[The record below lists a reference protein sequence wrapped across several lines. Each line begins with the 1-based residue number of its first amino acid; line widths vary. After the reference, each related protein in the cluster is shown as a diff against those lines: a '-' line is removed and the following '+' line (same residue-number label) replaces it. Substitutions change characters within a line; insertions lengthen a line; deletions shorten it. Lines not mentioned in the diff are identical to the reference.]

1 MDVDRIRSQIP
12 VLAHTAYMNTGWSG
26 PPPRRVAQAMKDRID
41 LELEQGPIMPDV
53 LEAGREIQAQ
63 TREAAAR
70 IFNATVDEVLV
81 TRNTTEGLNIVLSGL
96 DWKQGDEII
105 ICDMEHGSVIAPAQL
120 IGQRYGVAV
129 KVVDLEIHDSSEMI
143 VTKIES
149 AFTPK
154 TRMVFMSH
162 ILYATGRRM
171 PADEIGRL
179 TKDRGILL
187 MLDGAQTGGHI
198 ELDMARSPFDFY
210 SIPGQKWLL
219 GYEGSGALFIRRE
232 HLERIHPAHT
242 GGRGIARPAE
252 AHNFQPEPGTM
263 EKFLGGSVS
272 VPVQA
277 AFLEATRFIE
287 ETGIQNIEAR
297 NLDLA
302 GSAKAKLSEIPGVTV
317 LSPSERRDSSGLIT
331 FAVADLEPVPVVE
344 RLWENHKIVV
354 RQVGYPAGIRA
365 SLHFFNTEKE
375 VELLVDGVRELTYP
389 HWNGTGRNAKN
400 RMTTSATSRPLC
412 TTRRRPN
419 PLCSPP
425 IPNPRPCL

>member
-1 MDVDRIRSQIP
+1 MEDQPILDIEKIRSQIP
-12 VLAHTAYMNTGWSG
+12 VLGHTAYMNTGWSG

-41 LELEQGPIMPDV
+41 LELEQGSTTSGV
-53 LEAGREIQAQ
+53 YEAGKEIQAQ
-63 TREAAAR
+63 AREAAAR

-96 DWKQGDEII
+96 DWNRGDEII

-129 KVVDLEIHDSSEMI
+129 KVVDLDTFDSSETI
-143 VTKIES
+143 LTKIES

-154 TRMVFMSH
+154 TRMVFISH

-171 PADEIGRL
+171 PAEEIGRL
-179 TKDRGILL
+179 AKDRGALL

-198 ELDMARSPFDFY
+198 ELDMPRSGFDFY

-242 GGRGIARPAE
+242 GGRAVVRPVD
-252 AHNFQPEPGTM
+252 AHNFQPIADNM
-263 EKFLGGSVS
+263 EKFLGGSAS

-277 AFLEATRFIE
+277 AFLEATKFIE
-287 ETGIQNIEAR
+287 EAGIRNIEER

-302 GSAKAKLSEIPGVTV
+302 DAAKAKLAEVPGVTV
-317 LSPSERRDSSGLIT
+317 LSPSQRRDSSGLVT
-331 FAVADLEPVPVVE
+331 FAVEGQTPVSVVE

-354 RQVGYPAGIRA
+354 RQVNHPEGIRA
-365 SLHFFNTEKE
+365 SLHFFNTEQE
-375 VELLVDGVRELTYP
+375 VELLVGGVREM
-389 HWNGTGRNAKN
+389 A
-400 RMTTSATSRPLC
+400 
-412 TTRRRPN
+412 
-419 PLCSPP
+419 
-425 IPNPRPCL
+425 

>member
-1 MDVDRIRSQIP
+1 MDVEKIRSQIP

-63 TREAAAR
+63 AREAAAR

-120 IGQRYGVAV
+120 MGQRHGLTI
-129 KVVDLEIHDSSEMI
+129 KVVDLEVHDSSETI
-143 VTKIES
+143 VTKIEA
-149 AFTPK
+149 AFTAK
-154 TRMVFMSH
+154 TRLVFISH

-171 PADEIGRL
+171 PAEEIGKL

-187 MLDGAQTGGHI
+187 MLDGAQSGGHI
-198 ELDMARSPFDFY
+198 ELDMPRSGFDFY
-210 SIPGQKWLL
+210 SIPGQKWIL

-242 GGRGIARPAE
+242 GGRGIARPADS
-252 AHNFQPEPGTM
+252 HNFQPVADSM

-277 AFLEATRFIE
+277 AFLEATKFIE
-287 ETGIQNIEAR
+287 EAGIKNIEAR

-302 GSAKAKLSEIPGVTV
+302 DSAKAKLAEIPGVSV
-317 LSPSERRDSSGLIT
+317 LSPSERRDSSGLVS
-331 FAVADLEPVPVVE
+331 FAVEGQTPVSVVE
-344 RLWENHKIVV
+344 RLWENHRIVV
-354 RQVGYPAGIRA
+354 RQVGYPEGVRA
-365 SLHFFNTEKE
+365 SLHFFNTEQE
-375 VELLVDGVRELTYP
+375 VELLAGGVREL
-389 HWNGTGRNAKN
+389 A
-400 RMTTSATSRPLC
+400 
-412 TTRRRPN
+412 
-419 PLCSPP
+419 
-425 IPNPRPCL
+425 

>member
-1 MDVDRIRSQIP
+1 MDIEEIRSQIP

-41 LELEQGPIMPDV
+41 LELEQGPIMPEV

-63 TREAAAR
+63 AREAAAR

-96 DWKQGDEII
+96 DWNQGDEII
-105 ICDMEHGSVIAPAQL
+105 IYDMEHGSVIAPAQL
-120 IGQRYGVAV
+120 IGQRYGVNV
-129 KVVDLEIHDSSEMI
+129 KVVDLDVQDTSEAI
-143 VTKIES
+143 VTKIEA

-154 TRMVFMSH
+154 TRMVFISH

-171 PADEIGRL
+171 PAEEIGKL
-179 TKDRGILL
+179 TKDRGILF
-187 MLDGAQTGGHI
+187 MLDGAQSGGHI
-198 ELDMARSPFDFY
+198 QLDMARSPFDFY

-242 GGRGIARPAE
+242 GGRGIARPAD
-252 AHNFQPEPGTM
+252 AHNFQPVADSM

-277 AFLEATRFIE
+277 AFLEATKFIE
-287 ETGIQNIEAR
+287 ETGMPNIEAR

-302 GSAKAKLSEIPGVTV
+302 ESAKSKLAQISGVTV
-317 LSPSERRDSSGLIT
+317 LSPSERRDSSGLVT
-331 FAVADLEPVPVVE
+331 FSVAGQEPVSVVE
-344 RLWENHKIVV
+344 RLWENHRLVV

-365 SLHFFNTEKE
+365 SIHFFNTEQE
-375 VELLVDGVRELTYP
+375 IDLLTGGVREL
-389 HWNGTGRNAKN
+389 A
-400 RMTTSATSRPLC
+400 
-412 TTRRRPN
+412 
-419 PLCSPP
+419 
-425 IPNPRPCL
+425 